1 MTNDNGNAQTKALN
15 AAALADSVQTLPPAD
30 GGGFGGAFL
39 TLSLAHEAD
48 EIPRWGTNVVARD
61 RALREF
67 WPSTPEIAGPI
78 ATLAARNAVMTVN
91 FDGPTRTVD
100 AAQQLATEANH
111 GAGLANLVTMLSLD
125 VYTQDKGGFLETP
138 RESYV
143 SGEAALAR
151 VNSGKPLPPVTALS
165 HLDAACCQRT
175 GNPINPVIYLDPIS
189 GKRHLLPWHMVV
201 SITEMP
207 SPIKMM
213 RGLQYSAL
221 TRVLSAAQLM
231 RDFNIFA
238 REKVGGR
245 NPSEI
250 QIVGGPSTQAITDA
264 IARASE
270 RADNRGLLRY
280 MEPIIVASLDPTKPV
295 TAATIGWASLP
306 DGFNPDEALKSYI
319 TKLAMG
325 LLEDYQTFAPLPGG
339 GLGTS
344 TQSDNLARKGRGKGP
359 AVWQKLLT
367 HVFNFCG
374 IFPRTIYVSYRENDP
389 IADKEEAD
397 ATASKLKNVIDMTT
411 AGIMT
416 VPVARQYCADNDI
429 LINEE
434 YLAMLGDEDATPDE
448 STTDEER
455 VDTTG
460 DIDVLAGNGA
470 VLTVAGGDADP
481 AQVQA
486 VPGEAPAAGGAD
498 VQSLALNGSQVT
510 SLLEIVAM
518 YSRGELTLTSA
529 TGIITAAF
537 PALSPAVVGNILN
550 VAGAN
555 PADEPSQDAVPFPG
569 VDATKGFFAPFRSRF
584 GAQHATHKRTTPKP
598 PG

>member
-1 MTNDNGNAQTKALN
+1 MTNGNGTIPTQEKALN
-15 AAALADSVQTLPPAD
+15 AQALQDSVQTIPPAAVS
-30 GGGFGGAFL
+30 GYGSGTFL

-48 EIPRWGTNVVARD
+48 EIPRWGTNVYLRD
-61 RALREF
+61 KMLREF
-67 WPSTPEIAGPI
+67 WPATPEIAGPI
-78 ATLAARNAVMTVN
+78 ATLAARNAVMTIN

-111 GAGLANLVTMLSLD
+111 GAGLANLITMLSLD
-125 VYTQDKGGFLETP
+125 VYTQDNGGFLETA
-138 RESYV
+138 RESYA
-143 SGEAALAR
+143 SGETALAR
-151 VNSGKPLPPVTALS
+151 VNSGKPLPPVTALN
-165 HLDAACCQRT
+165 HIDAACCQRT

-189 GKRHLLPWHMVV
+189 GERHLLPWHMVIPI
-201 SITEMP
+201 SEMP
-207 SPIKMM
+207 SPVKVA

-250 QIVGGPSTQAITDA
+250 QIVGGPSTQAINDA
-264 IARASE
+264 ISRARE
-270 RADNRGLLRY
+270 RADNQGLLRY

-295 TAATIGWASLP
+295 TTATIGWASLP
-306 DGFNPDEALKSYI
+306 DGFNPDEALKNYI

-344 TQSDNLARKGRGKGP
+344 TQSDNLSRKGRGKGP

-397 ATASKLKNVIDMTT
+397 ATAAKLKNVND
-411 AGIMT
+411 AVSSGILT

-448 STTDEER
+448 SITDEER
-455 VDTTG
+455 IDSTG
-460 DIDVLAGNGA
+460 DIDPLTGEGEELPAPGGETIPAQAQPVPPPAGMQRASKDAPQGGGA
-470 VLTVAGGDADP
+470 V
-481 AQVQA
+481 
-486 VPGEAPAAGGAD
+486 
-498 VQSLALNGSQVT
+498 QS
-510 SLLEIVAM
+510 
-518 YSRGELTLTSA
+518 
-529 TGIITAAF
+529 
-537 PALSPAVVGNILN
+537 
-550 VAGAN
+550 
-555 PADEPSQDAVPFPG
+555 
-569 VDATKGFFAPFRSRF
+569 FFAPLRSRF
-584 GAQHATHKRTTPKP
+584 GAQHATHKRADSKRR
-598 PG
+598 G